1 MTAASITQL
10 PPPGGG
16 RFTRF
21 SLVRIVLAVLAV
33 TIPVVV
39 TLFLAHQIPEKSMR
53 SMWPQLLSAALCCA
67 GYVFYVRT
75 IEKRTV
81 AELSAP
87 RWLHELGAGLGLGTA
102 LFLIVAGTLA
112 ASGNF
117 QLAGHDSATV
127 LAKPFTE
134 MVMVAAFEEI
144 LFRGVL
150 FRITERSLGSVAAL
164 VVSSVLFAL
173 AHLPNAGVTALAV
186 GATAAAGVLFAAAY
200 MATQRLWLPI
210 GIHFAWNF
218 VSDGVFSV
226 PTSGHPG
233 AGWLKGQLSGPDW
246 LSGGAYGVEASAVT
260 LVLLAGASGF
270 LLWLAVRR
278 GYVAKSGRA
287 GRQP

>member
-10 PPPGGG
+10 PPAGGG

-33 TIPVVV
+33 SAPVVA
-39 TLFLAHQIPEKSMR
+39 TMFLAHLIPDKSMR
-53 SMWPQLLSAALCCA
+53 SMWPQLLAAALCCA

-75 IEKRTV
+75 IEKRAV

-87 RWLHELGAGLGLGTA
+87 RSLHELGAGLGLGTA
-102 LFLIVAGTLA
+102 LFLLVVGILA

-117 QLAGHDSATV
+117 QLAGHDSVTV
-127 LAKPFTE
+127 LAKPFAE
-134 MVMVAAFEEI
+134 MVLAATFEEI

-150 FRITERSLGSVAAL
+150 FRITERSLGSMAAL
-164 VVSSVLFAL
+164 AVSSVLFAL
-173 AHLPNAGVTALAV
+173 AHLPNDGMTVLAV

-218 VSDGVFSV
+218 VSDGVLSL
-226 PTSGHPG
+226 PTSGHPA
-233 AGWLKGQLSGPDW
+233 AGWLKGQLSGPTW
-246 LSGGAYGVEASAVT
+246 LSGGAYGVEGSAVT
-260 LVLLAGASGF
+260 LVLWTGAALF
-270 LLWLAVRR
+270 LLWLAGRR
-278 GYVAKSGRA
+278 GYVAKPGRA